1 MKAESPAYIR
11 QGPLLGCAGIYQP
24 ANFQE
29 CLNSERCTPPAI
41 ALRRGDGGQE
51 VNRGSFLRRPA
62 PASQAGR
69 RVEEPIPLALRRPA
83 LLLREPMD
91 GSFTAT
97 KTLRNL
103 RGGEKCLAARHA
115 T

>member
-1 MKAESPAYIR
+1 
-11 QGPLLGCAGIYQP
+11 
-24 ANFQE
+24 
-29 CLNSERCTPPAI
+29 
-41 ALRRGDGGQE
+41 
-51 VNRGSFLRRPA
+51 
-62 PASQAGR
+62 
-69 RVEEPIPLALRRPA
+69 
-83 LLLREPMD
+83 LLREPMD